1 MGKEKSVAFAKE
13 HNEFDFI
20 LITENNEILITDGV
34 TDIESESGNF
44 TIKSIQ
50 R

>member
-1 MGKEKSVAFAKE
+1 MQVDDIIEALFELCKLHEMKEG
-13 HNEFDFI
+13 
-20 LITENNEILITDGV
+20 ENNEILITDGV

-44 TIKSIQ
+44 TVKSIQ